1 MRAWAGGHRH
11 GRWAV
16 WAAPCTLLTLVRFAG
31 FAGYFEGKVPS
42 GRREFIFFLTPGK
55 KRNLLEALGL
65 SGGPGGANPA
75 WPARRQERR
84 HRHRPTVG
92 GADRYRTLVSIR
104 VLQGFQVSPPRR
116 PTPVHSA
123 SGALGAGCQWGG
135 GRLLF
140 PTSARRVSARHLPRG
155 LRARRRALRAPAGVS
170 SGRARPPRPAWMTQG
185 PMCGAREP
193 AMRPAVVTGRPLP
206 RGGNDRLWGTR
217 RTRMHR
223 QRS

>member
-1 MRAWAGGHRH
+1 MRAWAGGHGH

-92 GADRYRTLVSIR
+92 GADRYRTLVSTR
-104 VLQGFQVSPPRR
+104 PARLPGVTTAPTHPCAQRLRRAGRGVPVGGVACSSPPLLGGS
-116 PTPVHSA
+116 VHATSRA
-123 SGALGAGCQWGG
+123 ACALAD
-135 GRLLF
+135 
-140 PTSARRVSARHLPRG
+140 
-155 LRARRRALRAPAGVS
+155 AP
-170 SGRARPPRPAWMTQG
+170 SGRRWVSRQAVLDRPDR
-185 PMCGAREP
+185 
-193 AMRPAVVTGRPLP
+193 
-206 RGGNDRLWGTR
+206 RG
-217 RTRMHR
+217 
-223 QRS
+223 